1 MDGRPN
7 KRTKIKNSSVN
18 VPKKRRLHDSCVD
31 ELKEVTDRD
40 NDTSL
45 EREEKES
52 PTMAQTNKED
62 PSKGSDHEDSD
73 GETTYEMNRPTLL
86 RQLQTILGEY
96 PDDDGILR
104 EMVQNAEDA
113 GANCMKIM
121 YDSRTR
127 DPGGNSKIKQYFRTP
142 GICVYNDAMFSDDDW
157 KGIISIYNS
166 VKEKETLK
174 VGRFG
179 LGFKSVFHMT
189 DSPVIISGSKLLVID
204 PLRSV
209 EKEEECREFKLKAI
223 GRKHQPETTLACLMN
238 KFGFDTDVLRE
249 GTYEGTIFWFP
260 LRQKESKLSPT
271 IYSVEKA
278 HNLFKSFMKKSTYN
292 LLFLKS
298 LEKVEIYNEHNDC
311 PYFQLEMTGTN
322 EKEFS
327 KARRMFKDDL
337 NNLKNELPRKS
348 IMSQYEAV
356 IKTNTTE
363 EQAVIKTNS
372 TEEQAVIKTN
382 TTEEQA
388 VIKTNTT
395 EEHYAVVNMLTG
407 ADYLSEQMNHLVSD
421 SSLHYSPYTGVAYCM
436 KSGMG
441 EKPPGHIFCF
451 LPLPVTEKSM
461 SGLPVHVNGFFD
473 LEHNRRHIKEAAAN
487 SESKQTDQSLMWNSG
502 MIGELLPDTY
512 YTLISMMKTRCI
524 KGNNSQDMVDQ
535 VYDAIPNPEAVESS
549 WKLVLEELL
558 EKVLHN
564 ETFFTRQNEGKWIK
578 FSEALFG
585 VFDPVKNINQETKTT
600 VKKLLLDCDENL
612 VELPDHMI
620 TMLKYTGHEPQSVT
634 PQTVREKL
642 KNYEC
647 WKTYPR
653 EEKLRLLS
661 FVLQDCKYADLNN
674 LELLPLNNQEFVPF
688 STGTDVYVICDETAI
703 LFSGLED
710 QVISKGS
717 VTEYLWTCLSKMAEK
732 ELFQLRCITDECLPD
747 VIQKVFDINFTRNKN
762 GRFVQSSQANL
773 GINWIQKV
781 WKEISKREYDNL
793 STFESIPVIVVGPD
807 EIEDINNIATDERLV
822 LEYVNLRGRYM
833 LSKLDNHE
841 PLSAALEKVVILT
854 KVEVFH
860 PNQMIKFPHTD
871 VIGKY
876 IQLPIIDNILNCF
889 KMAAL
894 SSRYQQIAI
903 EINDQCS
910 DHEKRELVQF
920 LANHCSDIPR
930 EAYQLLQ
937 KLDLFCEHDN
947 VSVAQMVS
955 LEDNTYLLK
964 DFMYPEGMSYPRKYL
979 EKEHAELAKLLGA
992 TGVEEIECV
1001 DQTLDL
1007 MLENSIKYSV
1017 EDYTGLMIYLQDR
1030 PPKVLNSLLEKAK
1043 SLKFMPSGDGI
1054 LHSVNNLF
1062 DPTSSFLKNLFY
1074 DQEGLFPNENF
1085 IQENGLNQLFLQNMG
1100 LKTEDDISSEDL
1112 VQVATSI
1119 QILANGMDEK
1129 KYIKAESLIS
1139 YLKRYE
1145 EKTSSNNTLQRIKL
1159 IKWIPIDYEK
1169 PDDYPEGLRWYGS
1182 KTFCSPDEVKSMQ
1195 FKNLIGTVSPLVR
1208 LDLFSKQI
1216 TACYKWC
1223 EQPEENDVI
1232 EHYRNV
1238 INSYETRQNS
1248 EYLHITK
1255 HIIGYL
1261 FKLWEAGS
1269 LNDETTRKLN
1279 QMKCIPTS
1287 CQGFQSANIV
1297 VHKIANKHINY
1308 ILEPYIFELAKDVA
1322 DFSELFLELGI
1333 KREVDF
1339 EVLESLL
1346 QQISEKYLLEEK
1358 TEGEGNELEKDQ
1370 TLTYTIL
1377 KSIVAMEIDKSELT
1391 ELLVPINSSREDCI
1405 VFDKVD
1411 NCTYTSGKSP
1421 FSTALFLEDDND
1433 DDDDDDEEKIIY
1445 VHPSINELASYL
1457 GVASVTKRF
1466 IYTQNTGVLAWGQEE
1481 KLTTRISGLLDSY
1494 TDGLA
1499 VPKELVQNAD
1509 DAGATKVCF
1518 LYDERENLEWRNGL
1532 FDQGMA
1538 ECQGPAL
1545 WVYNDAIF
1553 EEKDFKNIIEL
1564 GGKTKILDTEKIG
1577 KFGLGFCSVYNIT
1590 DVPSFVSKNTLVILD
1605 PHLHHLGEAAIG
1617 TNPGL
1622 RVPLT
1627 KSYRKNLSNQFK
1639 PYNNIFGCDLEPNNK
1654 DEYNKTLFRLP
1665 LRTQKQASESEIKDL
1680 QYTKREV
1687 VELLQKFL
1695 ESVANLLLFTQNVK
1709 EICVY
1714 HLNSKSQNPNKE
1726 KKLMFR
1732 AWKENTG
1739 KSHEEN
1745 EFNILKKVSSAM
1757 KVEQPSEIKFPIQ
1770 IIDIGIEVSSEAQEI
1785 SKEFHTSRDI
1795 TSWIIS
1801 WGTGNKTFELAD
1813 KLKQQGAL
1821 PVGSVAVPIRRD
1833 GGKLISFMDMND
1845 LPKGFYSKSRMF
1857 CFLPLPVE
1865 AQVPVHLNGCFMVEQ
1880 DRKSITR
1887 YNQDDKTNDT
1897 SYWNDAMLDD
1907 VIQSAYINLLA
1918 SVACR
1923 SNDPIVE
1930 TDYWK
1935 VWPRMTPMMNQD
1947 MVLLAQSFYRS
1958 IIMKDDIVFYR
1969 RKTGTGSGVKCSLSQ
1984 AVILDPEF
1992 RHSRENGQIAFDCLL
2007 EFYQDSCIIID
2018 MPLDIYINFG
2028 EIPGVDINKL
2038 KNRIISKT
2046 DFYNKYFFPNLKK
2059 DYWQQ
2064 LHRRKERDRL
2074 VIGAIEDKEMHDL
2087 VKRYEC
2093 IPVRMSNRLRKPCE
2107 LVLEKGPVSAMFT
2120 VEDEVFPDAS
2130 VECYTSILINM
2141 GMMEDKIPS
2150 PLLKERAR
2158 TVVTLCKETALAR
2171 STAIMK
2177 YLNTNMRLHSDATE
2191 DLKNIPFLPV
2201 LKNLDGWPLPWK
2213 ADDLEPEKYLFPPS
2227 QLFSSDD
2234 KFVIGSVG
2242 YVLDQPVGDVE
2253 QIVME
2258 SIGIKTVLIENV
2270 VEQINVLANS
2280 NLHSSVGLEETC
2292 EALYKRLNNQLLYDS
2307 KNLMVVNSL
2316 KGFQQKRVVKVESDM
2331 VEPIRVALN
2340 LIGSCSP
2347 FLYQMPR
2354 NLKLYTRLW
2363 EYVGIPHCFDEN
2375 TFIGMLKEHLKLK
2388 GEGQITPE
2396 ETQGIM
2402 YILKNLSAYH
2412 PAGPTGMPEEK
2423 KKVIVIPDQNRILR
2437 SMCDVCY
2444 DDPDFY
2450 YEDDDVY
2457 IVHEEVT
2464 QQIIKGLGIMS
2475 KRHLYLSRYSDSI
2488 PFGQKEK
2495 LVVRL
2500 KGIID
2505 AYPKDHSVLNEL
2517 LQNADD
2523 AKATEIHFVFD
2534 QRQLGTKDIFDK
2546 KWTPVQGPALC
2557 VFNNACFTAKDLQ
2570 GIQDLGEGS
2579 KSEDPSKT
2587 GQFGVGFNAVYHLTD
2602 VPSFLSRGQ
2611 NTPDGGTFCVFDP
2624 HCSYLN
2630 VAQPDSPGMRLKL
2643 DRFQSKYGDVYKGY
2657 LQDVVKAN
2665 TGTWFRLPLRTH
2677 EMARKSEISSKSF
2690 SERDMNT
2697 LLDKMKSQMKTSL
2710 LFLSNIKKISIS
2722 YIKENC
2728 TELSDTFSVCL
2739 TVSDSDIENVKEFSS
2754 YVKTESK
2761 MIKSKE
2767 KTLNQISLKEVR
2779 YTATVEDNKKKSDTW
2794 LIVQAFGFKEGDTV
2808 AESILT
2814 AASSGE
2820 LGFLPRGGTA
2830 MKVGKKN
2837 EDNPRGL
2844 PFTYIPESQDGN
2856 AFCFLP
2862 LPIRTGLPVHING
2875 HFSVHANRNGLF
2887 GGTSVTHTD
2896 DNRTKWN
2903 NLLLRQNVAFSY
2915 ASCLEYSKE
2924 VLPKLLNHFI
2934 KIDILKIFF
2943 ASFPDYDNVTGTYWK
2958 ELVNAIYDDIH
2969 KRALHIFPICPKF
2982 TNSEQKMSL
2991 CNLQGELEQD
3001 EIYWIPLETEGHTFR
3016 ACFDNLTSFYQLDE
3030 QDYKSKTVLQKQ
3042 EIEVRQ
3048 ILVDSGMKLIC
3059 IPLWIF
3065 RSICKSFPVDK
3076 LSSNNSASDLKCAV
3090 ADTLTCEHADKS
3102 SELVVTFYRSWNTGN
3117 IDKCRISSV
3126 NIPLRES
3133 IFQSVERLSSF
3144 LQFCLKLG
3152 IECSEFEGL
3161 PLMVNNSEQL
3171 VCFSSCTTIM
3181 SKFCNLLP
3189 SSSSMF
3195 VHDRLVVLLCKFKHF
3210 FKCLEVGNFCSEL
3223 LHSVDEQYYQQH
3235 GPLPWDSSQ
3244 TSLPND
3250 AWMVMFWDFLQT
3262 IPSISELSNWCL
3274 FPVLWY
3280 QEKPALV
3287 SFNLAYTVVN
3297 YNSFGQQLMEDMKI
3311 VSVLKKLSI
3320 PSLSAYNKYSKHAG
3334 EIVASKQQPDKLAKC
3349 LVFHKICFTNAQLD
3363 QNECN
3368 RLVTY
3373 LATNVSEIGSIVRE
3387 NLKQLTIFT
3396 SIFGEIV
3403 SVEGFRV
3410 LVVDIDNT
3418 NIVLNGLTELAN
3430 HSNTVLLKYNALHV
3444 ELYSVLQFTVCELL
3458 RDEHKLL
3465 EFYRMFVLPN
3475 FENLPRNL
3483 HLSHLS
3489 FIRDKLIRNDNLMEA
3504 LRNLH
3509 FIPSTNRDILKKACE
3524 YFSPHHKVFSS
3535 LCRPSELPP
3544 HPFNSLSW
3552 KRFMEFAGMK
3562 LELTKVQFLEF
3573 ACHIQNEGP
3582 TEISESQSIELVK
3595 HLFSQQKLA
3604 KDMEFLRQI
3613 REIQF
3618 IKAFV
3623 VPFDCSTISP
3633 QLSANTLIAFSGSL
3647 PNRHFRLAWTM
3658 QNILPP
3664 YASPPNPVLLEGLL
3678 IQREPEINTVIS
3690 HVHNVCYSL
3699 QKRCQSDKTMF
3710 VKDLMTYIYDY
3721 IEVLPTKTIEKMK
3734 PQLAET
3740 PVIHIVE
3747 LRTFMKARNVILKG
3761 GENSGIPPYLLVG
3774 SETYGKYFTLFRT
3787 LGVKDHADLDHYFR
3801 VLASIKEEVCN
3812 KQLAASELKC
3822 TESAVRGVL
3831 SVLQSLSDTPQVEE
3845 SVFYLL
3851 SCEDKLFPSCE
3862 LVYADRPWSIQHR
3875 LKNQNEIK
3883 FLKQMDQFKDLGL
3896 NVNHCLSLLPATM
3909 QLKRLSSVIKEELLT
3924 DQNIVP
3930 WEVAEK
3936 LQSFLTS
3943 KIFLY
3948 AIKRLVKT
3956 KNKNQGNKDIEDST
3970 SEKIS
3975 SSVASVRIITLLD
3988 VNTVLVYRNEQIVS
4002 SVEERIVYH
4011 KRAENI
4017 MYVKRSDL
4025 EMGVWLKKILRHI
4038 VKVIV
4043 RLCMDQV
4050 EADKLQTVLL
4060 HYDNNFKEMEDLLD
4074 DLKAV
4079 PLDFKPVYTSW
4090 IPLPGTPVP
4099 LDCLD
4104 SLVQDFVEF
4113 SPGDYA
4119 VCEIFDNIDDDV
4131 DSKDIARVY
4140 INVKIIEQLIDGQ
4153 FPLYKVDVGEGQT
4166 KEVYSYLLYQIERK
4180 KNLEMGLELHTHG
4193 HAGYNEGTRDKIKQQ
4208 IEETLVDALRLGQ
4221 DKFKKVYRRLLLKWH
4236 PDKNDDSKFC
4246 CEITQHII
4254 DFARHLMSRKIDVS
4268 NIPQYRERRGN
4279 SSGGNWQAY
4288 NDTWNDHVSKAR
4300 AAAHAPT
4307 REPHEPT
4314 REQCYTFD
4322 VNGYADRVRHRRSN
4336 SQSNSSNPN
4345 YHYTGHHP
4353 SNSNEYRRDPQ
4364 PQMGRIWLKQAKND
4378 IATARLLLRKA
4389 TEQSFN
4395 WVCVISQ
4402 QAAEKALKAIQVC
4415 EDAQQVSKYHS
4426 LITSVSL
4433 KNPTLKQAAEELE
4446 RCIGDYPKMRYPR
4459 PVFFPSTPSDLYSQ
4473 EDATKT
4479 IKWAEIIVNT
4489 VAEMM

>member
-1 MDGRPN
+1 MDGRHN
-7 KRTKIKNSSVN
+7 KRTKTKKLSVN
-18 VPKKRRLHDSCVD
+18 VSQKPRLHDNDSCVD
-31 ELKEVTDRD
+31 ELKTGRN

-45 EREEKES
+45 ESEEQEI
-52 PTMAQTNKED
+52 PTMAHTDKED
-62 PSKGSDHEDSD
+62 HSKGSDQEDSD

-113 GANCMKIM
+113 GANCMNIM

-204 PLRSV
+204 PLRSE

-238 KFGFDTDVLRE
+238 KFGFNTDVLRE
-249 GTYEGTIFWFP
+249 GLYEGTIFWFP

-271 IYSVEKA
+271 IYSEEKA
-278 HNLFKSFMKKSTYN
+278 HNLFKSFMKRSTYN

-298 LEKVEIYNEHNDC
+298 LEKIEIYNEHNDC
-311 PYFQLEMTGTN
+311 PYFKLEMAGTN
-322 EKEFS
+322 EEEFS
-327 KARRMFKDDL
+327 KARKMFKDDL

-348 IMSQYEAV
+348 IMSQYG
-356 IKTNTTE
+356 
-363 EQAVIKTNS
+363 
-372 TEEQAVIKTN
+372 
-382 TTEEQA
+382 A

-421 SSLHYSPYTGVAYCM
+421 SSLHYSPYTGAAYCM
-436 KSGMG
+436 KSSIG

-461 SGLPVHVNGFFD
+461 TGLPVHVNGFFD
-473 LEHNRRHIKEAAAN
+473 LEHNRRHIKEPAAN
-487 SESKQTDQSLMWNSG
+487 SESRQTDQSLMWNAG
-502 MIGELLPDTY
+502 MIGELLPETY
-512 YTLISMMKTRCI
+512 YTLIEMMKTRCI

-535 VYDAIPNPEAVESS
+535 VYVAIPNPDAVESS

-564 ETFFTRQNEGKWIK
+564 NTFFTRQNGGKWIK
-578 FSEALFG
+578 FSEALFS
-585 VFDPVKNINQETKTT
+585 VFDPVKNINQKTKTT
-600 VKKLLLDCDENL
+600 VKKLLLDCEENL
-612 VELPDHMI
+612 VELPDHVI

-642 KNYEC
+642 KSSEC

-661 FVLQDCKYADLNN
+661 FVLEDCNYTDLNN
-674 LELLPLNNQEFVPF
+674 LEILPLNNQEFVPF
-688 STGTDVYVICDETAI
+688 STGTDVYVICDETAH
-703 LFSGLED
+703 LFPGLED
-710 QVISKGS
+710 QIISEGS
-717 VTEYLWTCLSKMAEK
+717 VTEYIWTCLSKMAKK
-732 ELFQLRCITDECLPD
+732 ELFQLRCITDECLPN
-747 VIQKVFDINFTRNKN
+747 VIQKVYDINFIRKQN
-762 GRFVQSSQANL
+762 GRFVQTSQSNL
-773 GINWIQKV
+773 GIDWIQKV

-793 STFESIPVIVVGPD
+793 SLFESIPVIVVGPD
-807 EIEDINNIATDERLV
+807 DVEDINSSTIDESLV
-822 LEYVNLRGRYM
+822 LEYVNLKGRYM
-833 LSKLDNHE
+833 LSKFDNHE
-841 PLSAALEKVVILT
+841 PLLAALEKVVTLT
-854 KVEVFH
+854 KVEIFH

-894 SSRYQQIAI
+894 SSRHQQIAR
-903 EINDQCS
+903 EINEQCS
-910 DHEKRELVQF
+910 DNEKTELVQF
-920 LANHCSDIPR
+920 LTNHHSDIPR
-930 EAYQLLQ
+930 EAYQFLQ

-947 VSVAQMVS
+947 VSVAEMVS
-955 LEDNTYLLK
+955 LEDNKFTLK
-964 DFMYPEGMSYPRKYL
+964 DFMYPEGISYPRKYL
-979 EKEHAELAKLLGA
+979 EREHAELAKLLGA
-992 TGVEEIECV
+992 TDVEEIECV
-1001 DQTLDL
+1001 DHTLDL

-1017 EDYTGLMIYLQDR
+1017 DDYTGLMIYLQGR
-1030 PPKVLNSLLEKAK
+1030 PPKVLNHVLEKAK
-1043 SLKFMPSGDGI
+1043 SLKFMPCGNGN

-1074 DQEGLFPNENF
+1074 GQEGLFPNENF
-1085 IQENGLNQLFLQNMG
+1085 IQENGLNQSFLQNLG
-1100 LKTEDDISSEDL
+1100 LKTEDNISSEDL
-1112 VQVATSI
+1112 FQVATSI
-1119 QILANGMDEK
+1119 QMLANGMEEK

-1139 YLKRYE
+1139 YLKRHEY
-1145 EKTSSNNTLQRIKL
+1145 KTSSSNALHKIKG
-1159 IKWIPIDYEK
+1159 IQWVPIDHEK
-1169 PDDYPEGLRWYGS
+1169 PDDYPDGLGWYGG

-1208 LDLFSKQI
+1208 VDLFSKQI

-1223 EQPEENDVI
+1223 EQPEQNDVV

-1238 INSYETRQNS
+1238 IKSYEARQNS

-1255 HIIGYL
+1255 HIISYIYE
-1261 FKLWEAGS
+1261 LWRAGN
-1269 LNDETTRKLN
+1269 LNIETTRKLN
-1279 QMKCIPTS
+1279 EMKCIPTN
-1287 CQGFQSANIV
+1287 CQGFKSANIV
-1297 VHKIANKHINY
+1297 VQEIVNKHIIY
-1308 ILEPYIFELAKDVA
+1308 ILEPYIFELARDVA
-1322 DFSELFLELGI
+1322 DFGELFLELGI
-1333 KREVDF
+1333 RREVNF

-1346 QQISEKYLLEEK
+1346 QQISEKYMLDE
-1358 TEGEGNELEKDQ
+1358 TTGGDGIELEKDQ
-1370 TLTYTIL
+1370 ILTHNIL
-1377 KSIVAMEIDKSELT
+1377 KSIIAMEIDKSELT
-1391 ELLVPINSSREDCI
+1391 ELLIPINSYREDCI
-1405 VFDKVD
+1405 VFEKVE

-1421 FSTALFLEDDND
+1421 FSTAIFLENDND
-1433 DDDDDDEEKIIY
+1433 DDEEEKIIY
-1445 VHPSINELASYL
+1445 VHPSINELASKL

-1518 LYDERENLEWRNGL
+1518 LYDERENRDWRNGL

-1577 KFGLGFCSVYNIT
+1577 KFGLGFCSVYNVT
-1590 DVPSFVSKNTLVILD
+1590 DVPSFVSKNTLVVLD

-1639 PYNNIFGCDLEPNNK
+1639 PYNGIFGCNLEPNNK

-1695 ESVANLLLFTQNVK
+1695 DSVANLLLFTQNVK

-1714 HLNSKSQNPNKE
+1714 HLNSKSQNPNE
-1726 KKLMFR
+1726 DKKLLFQ
-1732 AWKENTG
+1732 AWKENTE
-1739 KSHEEN
+1739 KSAEEN
-1745 EFNILKKVSSAM
+1745 EFNILKKVTSAM
-1757 KVEQPSEIKFPIQ
+1757 KGEQPSEIKFPVQ

-1785 SKEFHTSRDI
+1785 SKEFRSSRDI

-1801 WGTGNKTFELAD
+1801 WGTGNKTFELAN
-1813 KLKQQGAL
+1813 KLKQQGAI

-1833 GGKLISFMDMND
+1833 GSKLISFMDMNE

-1865 AQVPVHLNGCFMVEQ
+1865 AQVPVHLNGYFMVEQ

-1897 SYWNDAMLDD
+1897 SYWNDAMLDN
-1907 VIQSAYINLLA
+1907 VVQSAYINLLS

-1969 RKTGTGSGVKCSLSQ
+1969 RNTGIGSGVKCSLSQ
-1984 AVILDPEF
+1984 AVVLDPEF
-1992 RHSRENGQIAFDCLL
+1992 RNLGENGQIAFDCLL

-2028 EIPGVDINKL
+2028 EIPGVDINRL
-2038 KNRIISKT
+2038 KSRIISKT
-2046 DFYNKYFFPNLKK
+2046 DFYNKYFFPNLKE

-2064 LHRRKERDRL
+2064 LDRRKERDIL

-2093 IPVRMSNRLRKPCE
+2093 IPVQMSNRLRKPCE

-2120 VEDEVFPDAS
+2120 VEDEVFPDVS
-2130 VECYTSILINM
+2130 LECYTSILINM
-2141 GMMEDKIPS
+2141 GMMDDIISSK
-2150 PLLKERAR
+2150 LLMERAR
-2158 TVVTLCKETALAR
+2158 TVGTLCKETALAR
-2171 STAIMK
+2171 STAILK
-2177 YLNTNMRLHSDATE
+2177 YLNTNMHLHSDAAE
-2191 DLKNIPFLPV
+2191 NLKNIPFLPV
-2201 LKNLDGWPLPWK
+2201 LKILDGWPLPWK
-2213 ADDLEPEKYLFPPS
+2213 ADDLEPEEYLFPPC
-2227 QLFSSDD
+2227 QLFSSND

-2242 YVLDQPVGDVE
+2242 YVLDQSVGDVE
-2253 QIVME
+2253 QAVME
-2258 SIGIKTVLIENV
+2258 SIGIRTVLIENV

-2292 EALYKRLNNQLLYDS
+2292 EKLYKRLNDQLLFDS
-2307 KNLMVVNSL
+2307 TNLMVVNSL
-2316 KGFQQKRVVKVESDM
+2316 KDFQHKRIVKVESDM

-2347 FLYQMPR
+2347 FLYEMPR
-2354 NLKLYTRLW
+2354 NLKQYKLLW
-2363 EYVGIPHCFDEN
+2363 KYVGIPHCFDEN

-2388 GEGQITPE
+2388 GEEQITPE

-2402 YILKNLSAYH
+2402 YILKNLSTYH
-2412 PAGPTGMPEEK
+2412 PAPPTGMPEEK
-2423 KKVIVIPDQNRILR
+2423 KKVIFIPDQNCILR

-2444 DDPDFY
+2444 DDPDFD
-2450 YEDDDVY
+2450 YEDEDVY

-2464 QQIIKGLGIMS
+2464 QHIIKGLGIMS
-2475 KRHLYLSRYSDSI
+2475 KRHLYLSRHSDSI

-2495 LVVRL
+2495 LVIRL

-2546 KWTPVQGPALC
+2546 KWGPVQGPALC

-2579 KSEDPSKT
+2579 KSGDPSKT

-2602 VPSFLSRGQ
+2602 VPSFLTRGQ
-2611 NTPDGGTFCVFDP
+2611 DTPDGGTFCVFDP
-2624 HCSYLN
+2624 HCSYLP
-2630 VAQPDSPGMRLKL
+2630 VAQPENPGMRLKL
-2643 DRFQSKYGDVYKGY
+2643 ETFQSKYGDVYKGY
-2657 LQDVVKAN
+2657 LQDKVKAD
-2665 TGTWFRLPLRTH
+2665 TGTWFRLPLRTP

-2690 SERDMNT
+2690 SKKDMNS
-2697 LLDKMKSQMKTSL
+2697 LIEKIKSQTKASL

-2728 TELSDTFSVCL
+2728 NELSDTFSVCL
-2739 TVSDSDIENVKEFSS
+2739 SVSDSDIENVKDFSAH
-2754 YVKTESK
+2754 VITESK
-2761 MIKSKE
+2761 MIMSKE
-2767 KTLNQISLKEVR
+2767 KTLNQISIKEVR
-2779 YTATVEDNKKKSDTW
+2779 YTATLEDNKNNSDTW
-2794 LIVQAFGFKEGDTV
+2794 LIVQAFGFNEGDAV

-2830 MKVGKKN
+2830 MKVVKKI
-2837 EDNPRGL
+2837 EDNQRGL
-2844 PFTYIPESQDGN
+2844 PYTYIPDSRDGN

-2875 HFSVHANRNGLF
+2875 HFSVYANRNGLF
-2887 GGTSVTHTD
+2887 GGNSATPID
-2896 DNRTKWN
+2896 DNRIKWN

-2924 VLPKLLNHFI
+2924 VLPNLLNTY
-2934 KIDILKIFF
+2934 KNIDILKIFF
-2943 ASFPDYDNVTGTYWK
+2943 SSFPDHNVTGAYWK
-2958 ELVNAIYDDIH
+2958 ELVNAIYKDIH
-2969 KRALHIFPICPKF
+2969 KRALKIFPIYPKY
-2982 TNSEQKMSL
+2982 TNSVQKMSL
-2991 CNLQGELEQD
+2991 CSLQGELEQD
-3001 EIYWIPLETEGHTFR
+3001 EIDWIPLETEGHTFR
-3016 ACFDNLTSFYQLDE
+3016 ACFDNLTSFYQLNE
-3030 QDYKSKTVLQKQ
+3030 QDYKSKNGQILLQRQ
-3042 EIEVRQ
+3042 EIVVRQ

-3065 RSICKSFPVDK
+3065 RSISKAFPVDC
-3076 LSSNNSASDLKCAV
+3076 LSSSSSASDLKCAV
-3090 ADTLTCEHADKS
+3090 ADVLTFEYADKS
-3102 SELVVTFYRSWNTGN
+3102 SEIVVNFFRSWNTGN
-3117 IDKCRISSV
+3117 IDKCRISDV

-3152 IECSEFEGL
+3152 IECPEFEGL
-3161 PLMVNNSEQL
+3161 PLMLNNSEQL
-3171 VCFSSCTTIM
+3171 VCFSPCTTIM
-3181 SKFCNLLP
+3181 SEFCNLLP
-3189 SSSSMF
+3189 SSSAMF
-3195 VHDRLVVLLCKFKHF
+3195 VHDRLVVPLCKFKQF
-3210 FKCLEVGNFCSEL
+3210 FKCLDVGNFCSEL
-3223 LHSVDEQYYQQH
+3223 LHSVDEQYCQQH

-3244 TSLPND
+3244 TYLPND
-3250 AWMVMFWDFLQT
+3250 AWMLMFWEFLKT
-3262 IPSISELSNWCL
+3262 VPSISELSNWCL

-3280 QEKPALV
+3280 QEELVLV
-3287 SFNLAYTVVN
+3287 SFTLAYTVVN
-3297 YNSFGQQLMEDMKI
+3297 YYSFDQQLIDDRNI
-3311 VSVLKKLSI
+3311 VSLLKKLSI
-3320 PSLSAYNKYSKHAG
+3320 PSLSLYNEFSNKAC
-3334 EIVASKQQPDKLAKC
+3334 EIVASKQQPEKLARC
-3349 LVFHKICFTNAQLD
+3349 LVFHTKAFTNTCVTQD
-3363 QNECN
+3363 ECN
-3368 RLVTY
+3368 RLVTF
-3373 LATNVSEIGSIVRE
+3373 LATNVSGIGSIVRE
-3387 NLKQLTIFT
+3387 NLKQLKIFT

-3403 SVEGFRV
+3403 SVEGFSV
-3410 LVVDIDNT
+3410 LVVDIDNS
-3418 NIVLNGLTELAN
+3418 NIVLDGLAEQAN
-3430 HSNTVLLKYNALHV
+3430 HSNILLLKHNAFHV
-3444 ELYSVLQFTVCELL
+3444 DLYRVLQFRVCKILQ
-3458 RDEHKLL
+3458 DEHKLL
-3465 EFYRMFVLPN
+3465 EFYRIFVLPN
-3475 FENLPRNL
+3475 FEILPRNL
-3483 HLSHLS
+3483 HLLHLT
-3489 FIRDKLIRNDNLMEA
+3489 FIRDRLIRSDYLMEA
-3504 LRNLH
+3504 LRDLQ
-3509 FIPSTNRDILKKACE
+3509 FIPSTNGNILKKACE

-3535 LCRPSELPP
+3535 LCKPSELPP
-3544 HPFNSLSW
+3544 HPFNSISW
-3552 KRFMEFAGMK
+3552 RCFMEFAGMK
-3562 LELTKVQFLEF
+3562 LELTKEQFLEF
-3573 ACHIQNEGP
+3573 ACHIQNQGP
-3582 TEISESQSIELVK
+3582 SELSESQSVELVK
-3595 HLFSQQKLA
+3595 YLFSKQRLA
-3604 KDMEFLRQI
+3604 KDMEFLRKI
-3613 REIQF
+3613 REIHF
-3618 IKAFV
+3618 IKAYV
-3623 VPFDCSTISP
+3623 VPLDCSTISP
-3633 QLSANTLIAFSGSL
+3633 QLSVNKLIAFSGSL

-3658 QNILPP
+3658 QNILPA
-3664 YASPPNPVLLEGLL
+3664 YASTSNPVLLESLL

-3699 QKRCQSDKTMF
+3699 EQKRYTNEKTMF
-3710 VKDLMTYIYDY
+3710 VKDLMTTIYDY
-3721 IEVLPTKTIEKMK
+3721 IEALPMKTLEQMK

-3740 PVIHIVE
+3740 PFIHIVE
-3747 LRTFMKARNVILKG
+3747 HNTFMKVRNVILKEG
-3761 GENSGIPPYLLVG
+3761 KNYEIPPYLLVG

-3787 LGVKDHADLDHYFR
+3787 LGGKNHAYLDHYFR
-3801 VLASIKEEVCN
+3801 VLASIKEEAGEKTLV
-3812 KQLAASELKC
+3812 ARELEC

-3831 SVLQSLSDTPQVEE
+3831 FVLQSLSDTPQVEE

-3851 SCEDKLFPSCE
+3851 SSEDKLFPSCE
-3862 LVYADRPWSIQHR
+3862 LVYADRPWPVQHR

-3883 FLKQMDQFKDLGL
+3883 FLKQMDQFKDVGL
-3896 NVNHCLSLLPATM
+3896 NVDHCLSLLPATM
-3909 QLKRLSSVIKEELLT
+3909 QLKRLSSVVREELLT
-3924 DQNIVP
+3924 DQNIVQ

-3936 LQSFLTS
+3936 LQYFLTS
-3943 KIFLY
+3943 EIFVY

-3956 KNKNQGNKDIEDST
+3956 KNKNQGNKDIDDST
-3970 SEKIS
+3970 LENIS
-3975 SSVASVRIITLLD
+3975 SSVTSVRIVTLQD
-3988 VNTVLVYRNEQIVS
+3988 VKTVLVYRNEQIAS
-4002 SVEERIVYH
+4002 SAEERIFYH

-4017 MYVKRSDL
+4017 VYVKRSDL
-4025 EMGVWLKKILRHI
+4025 EMGVWLKKKILRHV

-4043 RLCMDQV
+4043 RLCMDRV
-4050 EADKLQTVLL
+4050 EAEKLQTVLL
-4060 HYDNNFKEMEDLLD
+4060 HYDNNFKEMEELLD
-4074 DLKAV
+4074 DLQAV
-4079 PLDFKPVYTSW
+4079 ALDSKPVYTSW
-4090 IPLPGTPVP
+4090 IPLPGSPVP

-4104 SLVQDFVEF
+4104 SLVQDLVKF

-4119 VCEIFDNIDDDV
+4119 VHEIFDNIDDVV
-4131 DSKDIARVY
+4131 DSKDIARIY
-4140 INVKIIEQLIDGQ
+4140 IYVKIIEQLIDGQ
-4153 FPLYKVDVGEGQT
+4153 FPLYKVDVGEGQS
-4166 KEVYSYLLYQIERK
+4166 KEVHSFLLYQIQRM
-4180 KNLEMGLELHTHG
+4180 KNQEMGLELHTHV
-4193 HAGYNEGTRDKIKQQ
+4193 HAGYNIGTKDKIKQQ
-4208 IEETLVDALRLGQ
+4208 IEETLVDAWRLGQ
-4221 DKFKKVYRRLLLKWH
+4221 DKFKKVYKRLLLQWH

-4254 DFARHLMSRKIDVS
+4254 DFANRLNSRKMDIS
-4268 NIPQYRERRGN
+4268 NIPQYRERKGN
-4279 SSGGNWQAY
+4279 SYGGNWQAY
-4288 NDTWNDHVSKAR
+4288 NDTWNEHVSKAR
-4300 AAAHAPT
+4300 TAPN
-4307 REPHEPT
+4307 EPT

-4322 VNGYADRVRHRRSN
+4322 VNGYADRVRHRHSHSHSQRDYSN
-4336 SQSNSSNPN
+4336 TN
-4345 YHYTGHHP
+4345 YHYSGHHP
-4353 SNSNEYRRDPQ
+4353 NNNDIYRPDPQ
-4364 PQMGRIWLKQAKND
+4364 PKMGRIWLKQAKND
-4378 IATARLLLRKA
+4378 IATARSLLNTA

-4415 EDAQQVSKYHS
+4415 EDAKQVSKYHS
-4426 LITSVSL
+4426 LITPVCL

-4446 RCIGDYPKMRYPR
+4446 SCIGDYSKMRYPR
-4459 PVFFPSTPSDLYSQ
+4459 PVFFPSTPSDLYNHD
-4473 EDATKT
+4473 DATET
-4479 IKWAEIIVNT
+4479 LKWAEIIVST
-4489 VAEMM
+4489 VDDMM

>member
-1 MDGRPN
+1 DKGHRVMDKGHRVMDKGHRVMDKGHRVMDKGHRVMDKGHRVMDKGHRVMDKGHRVMSPEN
-7 KRTKIKNSSVN
+7 HSQRLKTENHIRSNHENPIPATM
-18 VPKKRRLHDSCVD
+18 KKTMFSYP
-31 ELKEVTDRD
+31 ESLKLLTA
-40 NDTSL
+40 L
-45 EREEKES
+45 
-52 PTMAQTNKED
+52 
-62 PSKGSDHEDSD
+62 
-73 GETTYEMNRPTLL
+73 TLFYL
-86 RQLQTILGEY
+86 K
-96 PDDDGILR
+96 

-113 GANCMKIM
+113 AGNCMKIM
-121 YDSRTR
+121 LRQQNR
-127 DPGGNSKIKQYFRTP
+127 DPGGILRLNTI
-142 GICVYNDAMFSDDDW
+142 SD
-157 KGIISIYNS
+157 

-238 KFGFDTDVLRE
+238 KFGFNIDVLEE
-249 GTYEGTIFWFP
+249 GLYEGTIFWFP

-271 IYSVEKA
+271 IYSEEKA
-278 HNLFKSFMKKSTYN
+278 QNLFKSFMKKSTYN

-298 LEKVEIYNEHNDC
+298 LEKIGIYDEHNDC
-311 PYFQLEMTGTN
+311 PYFKLEMAGAN
-322 EKEFS
+322 EEEFNETR
-327 KARRMFKDDL
+327 KMFKDDL

-348 IMSQYEAV
+348 IMSKYEAV

-363 EQAVIKTNS
+363 ER
-372 TEEQAVIKTN
+372 
-382 TTEEQA
+382 
-388 VIKTNTT
+388 
-395 EEHYAVVNMLTG
+395 YAVVNMLTG
-407 ADYLSEQMNHLVSD
+407 EDYLSEQMNLLVSD

-436 KSGMG
+436 KSSMG
-441 EKPPGHIFCF
+441 KKPPGHIFCF

-473 LEHNRRHIKEAAAN
+473 LEHNRRHIKEPAAN
-487 SESKQTDQSLMWNSG
+487 SESRQTDQSLMWNSG
-502 MIGELLPDTY
+502 MIGELLPETY
-512 YTLISMMKTRCI
+512 YTLIEMMKTRCI
-524 KGNNSQDMVDQ
+524 KGNNCQDMVDQ
-535 VYDAIPNPEAVESS
+535 VYDAIPDPDAVESS

-558 EKVLHN
+558 EKLLHN
-564 ETFFTRQNEGKWIK
+564 NTFFTRQNGGKWIK

-634 PQTVREKL
+634 PQIVREKL
-642 KNYEC
+642 KSFEC

-653 EEKLRLLS
+653 EDKLRLLS
-661 FVLQDCKYADLNN
+661 FVLEDCNYADLRS
-674 LELLPLNNQEFVPF
+674 LEILPLNNQEFVPF
-688 STGTDVYVICDETAI
+688 STGTDVYVICDETAS
-703 LFSGLED
+703 LFPGLED

-717 VTEYLWTCLSKMAEK
+717 VTDYLWTCLSKMAEK
-732 ELFQLRCITDECLPD
+732 ELFQLRCITDECFPD

-793 STFESIPVIVVGPD
+793 SSFESIPVIVVGSD
-807 EIEDINNIATDERLV
+807 DIEDINNIATDERLV
-822 LEYVNLRGRYM
+822 LEYVNLKGRYM

-841 PLSAALEKVVILT
+841 SLSAVLEKVVTLT
-854 KVEVFH
+854 EVEVFH
-860 PNQMIKFPHTD
+860 PNQIIRFPHTD

-889 KMAAL
+889 KIAAL

-903 EINDQCS
+903 EINEQCS
-910 DHEKRELVQF
+910 DHEKRELVKF

-955 LEDNTYLLK
+955 LENNKFILK
-964 DFMYPEGMSYPRKYL
+964 DFMYPEGITYPRKYL
-979 EKEHAELAKLLGA
+979 ENEHVELAKLLGA
-992 TGVEEIECV
+992 TDVEEIECV

-1007 MLENSIKYSV
+1007 MLENSYKYSV
-1017 EDYTGLMIYLQDR
+1017 EDYTRLMIYLQDR
-1030 PPKVLNSLLEKAK
+1030 PPKVLNNVLEKAK
-1043 SLKFMPSGDGI
+1043 SLKFIPSGDGT
-1054 LHSVNNLF
+1054 LYSVNNLF
-1062 DPTSSFLKNLFY
+1062 DPTSSFLKNLLY
-1074 DQEGLFPNENF
+1074 GEEGVFPNENF
-1085 IQENGLNQLFLQNMG
+1085 IQENGLNQSFLQKMG
-1100 LKTEDDISSEDL
+1100 LKTEDNVSSEDL
-1112 VQVATSI
+1112 VQVATRI
-1119 QILANGMDEK
+1119 QILANELDEK
-1129 KYIKAESLIS
+1129 KNIKAESLIL
-1139 YLKRYE
+1139 YLKTHE
-1145 EKTSSNNTLQRIKL
+1145 DISSNKALQHIKG
-1159 IKWIPIDYEK
+1159 IQWVPIDHEK
-1169 PDDYPEGLRWYGS
+1169 PDDYPKGLGWYGS
-1182 KTFCSPDEVKSMQ
+1182 KSFCSPDEVKSIQ
-1195 FKNLIGTVSPLVR
+1195 FKNLIGTVCPLVR
-1208 LDLFSKQI
+1208 VDLFSKQV

-1223 EQPEENDVI
+1223 EQPEPNDVI

-1238 INSYETRQNS
+1238 INSYEKRQNS

-1279 QMKCIPTS
+1279 EMKCIPTN
-1287 CQGFQSANIV
+1287 CQGFKSANIV
-1297 VHKIANKHINY
+1297 VQEIANKHINY
-1308 ILEPYIFELAKDVA
+1308 ILEPYVFELSKDVA
-1322 DFSELFLELGI
+1322 DFGELFLELGI

-1339 EVLESLL
+1339 GVLVSLL
-1346 QQISEKYLLEEK
+1346 QQISDKYMLEEK

-1370 TLTYTIL
+1370 TLTYNIL

-1391 ELLVPINSSREDCI
+1391 QLLVPIYSTREDCI
-1405 VFDKVD
+1405 VFEKVE

-1433 DDDDDDEEKIIY
+1433 DDDEEKIIY
-1445 VHPSINELASYL
+1445 VHPSINELASKL

-1577 KFGLGFCSVYNIT
+1577 KFGLGFCSVYNVT

-1639 PYNNIFGCDLEPNNK
+1639 PYNGIFGCNLEPNNK
-1654 DEYNKTLFRLP
+1654 DEYNNTLFRLP
-1665 LRTQKQASESEIKDL
+1665 LRTQKQAQESEIKDL

-1695 ESVANLLLFTQNVK
+1695 DSVANLLLFTQNVK

-1714 HLNSKSQNPNKE
+1714 HLNSKSQNPNKD

-1732 AWKENTG
+1732 AWKENTE

-1745 EFNILKKVSSAM
+1745 EFNILKKVTSAM

-1770 IIDIGIEVSSEAQEI
+1770 IIDIGIEVSSEGQEL

-1795 TSWIIS
+1795 TPWVIS
-1801 WGTGNKTFELAD
+1801 WGTGNKTFELAN
-1813 KLKQQGAL
+1813 KLKQQGAI

-1833 GGKLISFMDMND
+1833 GSKLLSFMNMDE

-1887 YNQDDKTNDT
+1887 YNQDDKSNDT

-1907 VIQSAYINLLA
+1907 VVQSAYINLLA

-1935 VWPRMTPMMNQD
+1935 VWPRITPIMNQD
-1947 MVLLAQSFYRS
+1947 MVLLSQSFYRS
-1958 IIMKDDIVFYR
+1958 IIMKDDMVFYR
-1969 RKTGTGSGVKCSLSQ
+1969 RNTGIGSGVKCSLSQ
-1984 AVILDPEF
+1984 AVVLDPTF
-1992 RHSRENGQIAFDCLL
+1992 RHSGENGQIAFDCLL
-2007 EFYQDSCIIID
+2007 EFYHDSCIIID
-2018 MPLDIYINFG
+2018 MPLEIYINFG

-2038 KNRIISKT
+2038 KSRIISKS
-2046 DFYNKYFFPNLKK
+2046 DFYNKYFFPNLKD

-2064 LHRRKERDRL
+2064 LNRRKERDIL
-2074 VIGAIEDKEMHDL
+2074 LIGAIEDKELHDL

-2093 IPVRMSNRLRKPCE
+2093 IPVQMSNRLRKPCE

-2120 VEDEVFPDAS
+2120 VEDEVFPYAS

-2141 GMMEDKIPS
+2141 GMMEDKIS
-2150 PLLKERAR
+2150 SKLLMERAR
-2158 TVVTLCKETALAR
+2158 TVGSLCKETALAR
-2171 STAIMK
+2171 STAIVK
-2177 YLNTNMRLHSDATE
+2177 YLNTNMHLHSDATE

-2201 LKNLDGWPLPWK
+2201 MKTLDGWPLPWK
-2213 ADDLEPEKYLFPPS
+2213 ADNLEPEEYLFPPS
-2227 QLFSSDD
+2227 RLFSSDD

-2253 QIVME
+2253 QVVMD
-2258 SIGIKTVLIENV
+2258 SIGIRTVLIENV
-2270 VEQINVLANS
+2270 VEQINVLAKS

-2292 EALYKRLNNQLLYDS
+2292 EALYKRLNNQLLFDS

-2316 KGFQQKRVVKVESDM
+2316 KDFQQKRIVKVESDM
-2331 VEPIRVALN
+2331 VEPIRVALD

-2347 FLYQMPR
+2347 FLYEMPR
-2354 NLKLYTRLW
+2354 NLKQYKRLW
-2363 EYVGIPHCFDEN
+2363 DYVGIPRCFDEN
-2375 TFIGMLKEHLKLK
+2375 TFIGMLKEHLQLK
-2388 GEGQITPE
+2388 GKEQITLK

-2402 YILKNLSAYH
+2402 DILKNLSKYH
-2412 PAGPTGMPEEK
+2412 PAPPTGMPEEK
-2423 KKVIVIPDQNRILR
+2423 KKVIYIPDQNRILR

-2444 DDPDFY
+2444 DDPDFH

-2464 QQIIKGLGIMS
+2464 QSIIRGLGIMS
-2475 KRHLYLSRYSDSI
+2475 KRHLYLSRHSDSI

-2495 LVVRL
+2495 LVIRL

-2546 KWTPVQGPALC
+2546 KWGPVQGPALC

-2579 KSEDPSKT
+2579 KSDDPSKT
-2587 GQFGVGFNAVYHLTD
+2587 GQFGVGFNSVYHLTD

-2611 NTPDGGTFCVFDP
+2611 DTPDGGTFCVFDP

-2643 DRFQSKYGDVYKGY
+2643 DRFQTKYGDVYKGY
-2657 LQDVVKAN
+2657 LQDVVKAD
-2665 TGTWFRLPLRTH
+2665 TGTWFRLPLRTP
-2677 EMARKSEISSKSF
+2677 EMARKSEISCKSF
-2690 SERDMNT
+2690 LERDMNT
-2697 LLDKMKSQMKTSL
+2697 LLEKMKSQMKTSL

-2722 YIKENC
+2722 YIRENC
-2728 TELSDTFSVCL
+2728 NELSDTFSVFL
-2739 TVSDSDIENVKEFSS
+2739 SVSDSDIENVKEFSS

-2767 KTLNQISLKEVR
+2767 ITLNQISLKEIR
-2779 YTATVEDNKKKSDTW
+2779 YTATVEDNKNNSDTW
-2794 LIVQAFGFKEGDTV
+2794 LIVQVFGFKDGDAV

-2830 MKVGKKN
+2830 MKVGKKIEVN
-2837 EDNPRGL
+2837 QREFPL
-2844 PFTYIPESQDGN
+2844 TYIPESQDGN

-2887 GGTSVTHTD
+2887 GGTSATHID
-2896 DNRTKWN
+2896 DSRTKWN

-2924 VLPKLLNHFI
+2924 VLPNLLNNF
-2934 KIDILKIFF
+2934 KNIDILKIFF
-2943 ASFPDYDNVTGTYWK
+2943 ASFPDLANVTGTYWK
-2958 ELVNAIYDDIH
+2958 ELVNSIYDDIH
-2969 KRALHIFPICPKF
+2969 KRALNIFPIYPKF
-2982 TNSEQKMSL
+2982 TNSEQKLSL
-2991 CNLQGELEQD
+2991 CNLPGELEQD
-3001 EIYWIPLETEGHTFR
+3001 EIDWIPLEAEGHTFR
-3016 ACFDNLTSFYQLDE
+3016 ACFDNLTSFYQSDE
-3030 QDYKSKTVLQKQ
+3030 QDYKTKTFHQKQ

-3076 LSSNNSASDLKCAV
+3076 LSSSNSVSDLKCAV
-3090 ADTLTCEHADKS
+3090 ADALTCENADKS

-3126 NIPLRES
+3126 NNPLRES
-3133 IFQSVERLSSF
+3133 IFQSVERLSFF
-3144 LQFCLKLG
+3144 LRFCLKLG

-3181 SKFCNLLP
+3181 SEFCNLLP
-3189 SSSSMF
+3189 SSSAMF
-3195 VHDRLVVLLCKFKHF
+3195 VHDRLVVLLCKFKQF
-3210 FKCLEVGNFCSEL
+3210 FRCLDVGNFCSEL

-3235 GPLPWDSSQ
+3235 GPLPWDSYQ

-3250 AWMVMFWDFLQT
+3250 AWMRMFWEFLET
-3262 IPSISELSNWCL
+3262 VPSISELSNWCL
-3274 FPVLWY
+3274 FPVLLN
-3280 QEKPALV
+3280 QEERVLI
-3287 SFNLAYTVVN
+3287 SFSLAYTVVS
-3297 YNSFGQQLMEDMKI
+3297 YYSFDQQLIADRDI
-3311 VSVLKKLSI
+3311 VISLKKLSI
-3320 PSLSAYNKYSKHAG
+3320 PSLSLYNKLSKHVG
-3334 EIVASKQQPDKLAKC
+3334 EIVASKQQPEKLARC
-3349 LVFHKICFTNAQLD
+3349 LVFHKNAFTKTCLTQG
-3363 QNECN
+3363 ECD

-3373 LATNVSEIGSIVRE
+3373 LATHISEIGSIVIK
-3387 NLKQLTIFT
+3387 NLKQLKIFT

-3403 SVEGFRV
+3403 SVEELSV
-3410 LVVDIDNT
+3410 LVVDIDYS
-3418 NIVLNGLTELAN
+3418 NIVFDGLEELAN
-3430 HSNTVLLKYNALHV
+3430 HSNILLLKHNALHV
-3444 ELYSVLQFTVCELL
+3444 EMYKVLQFRVCEVLQN
-3458 RDEHKLL
+3458 EHKLL

-3489 FIRDKLIRNDNLMEA
+3489 FIRDKLIKNDNLMEA
-3504 LRNLH
+3504 LRSLH
-3509 FIPSTNRDILKKACE
+3509 FIPSTNGDILIKACE

-3535 LCRPSELPP
+3535 LCRPFELPP
-3544 HPFNSLSW
+3544 HPFNSVSW

-3562 LELTKVQFLEF
+3562 LELTELQFLEF
-3573 ACHIQNEGP
+3573 ACHIQNQGP

-3658 QNILPP
+3658 QNILPL

-3690 HVHNVCYSL
+3690 HVHKVCYSL

-3721 IEVLPTKTIEKMK
+3721 IEALPIKTIEQMK

-3740 PVIHIVE
+3740 PFIHIVE
-3747 LRTFMKARNVILKG
+3747 LSTFMKARNVILKG
-3761 GENSGIPPYLLVG
+3761 GKNSGIPPYLLVG

-3787 LGVKDHADLDHYFR
+3787 LGAKDHADLDHYFR
-3801 VLASIKEEVCN
+3801 VLASIREEVCD

-3851 SCEDKLFPSCE
+3851 SSEDQLFPSCE
-3862 LVYADRPWSIQHR
+3862 LVYADRPWPIQHR

-3896 NVNHCLSLLPATM
+3896 NVDHCLSLLPATM

-3943 KIFLY
+3943 DIFLY

-3956 KNKNQGNKDIEDST
+3956 KNKNQGNKDIEVST
-3970 SEKIS
+3970 LDKIS
-3975 SSVASVRIITLLD
+3975 SSVTSVRIITLQD
-3988 VNTVLVYRNEQIVS
+3988 VNTVLVYRNEQIAS
-4002 SVEERIVYH
+4002 SAEERIVYH

-4017 MYVKRSDL
+4017 VYVKRSDL
-4025 EMGVWLKKILRHI
+4025 EMGVWLKKILRQI

-4060 HYDNNFKEMEDLLD
+4060 HYDNNFKEMEELLD

-4090 IPLPGTPVP
+4090 IPLPGTYVP

-4104 SLVQDFVEF
+4104 SLVQDFVKF

-4131 DSKDIARVY
+4131 DSKDIARMY
-4140 INVKIIEQLIDGQ
+4140 IYVKIIEQLIDGQ

-4166 KEVYSYLLYQIERK
+4166 KDVYSYLLYQIERK

-4193 HAGYNEGTRDKIKQQ
+4193 HAGYNEGTKDKIKQQ

-4221 DKFKKVYRRLLLKWH
+4221 DKFKKVYRRLLLQWH

-4254 DFARHLMSRKIDVS
+4254 DFAKHLMSREIDIS

-4300 AAAHAPT
+4300 EAAHAST

-4314 REQCYTFD
+4314 REECYTFD
-4322 VNGYADRVRHRRSN
+4322 VNGYADRVRHRHSHSQRNASN
-4336 SQSNSSNPN
+4336 TN

-4353 SNSNEYRRDPQ
+4353 LNSNEYRPDPQ

-4378 IATARLLLRKA
+4378 IATARLLLNTA

-4415 EDAQQVSKYHS
+4415 EDAKQVSKYHC
-4426 LITSVSL
+4426 LITSVCL

-4446 RCIGDYPKMRYPR
+4446 RCIGDYSKMRYPR
-4459 PVFFPSTPSDLYSQ
+4459 PVFYPNTPSDLYSH
-4473 EDATKT
+4473 EDATET
-4479 IKWAEIIVNT
+4479 IKWAEIIVST
-4489 VAEMM
+4489 VDDMM